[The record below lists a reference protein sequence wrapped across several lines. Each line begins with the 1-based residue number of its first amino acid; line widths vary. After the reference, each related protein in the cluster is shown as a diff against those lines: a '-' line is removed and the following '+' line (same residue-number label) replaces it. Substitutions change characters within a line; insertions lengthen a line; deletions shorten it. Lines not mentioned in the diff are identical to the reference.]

1 MDQASPLDPLER
13 VYSSIGLSE
22 DMLQSMI
29 AGGCAGILAKT
40 VIAPA
45 ERVKMAFQ
53 TTKEVFTLRG
63 ALTKAQSMVTKGG
76 FVTLAGHSSTIVR
89 VAPYAGLS
97 YAFHDLAEGELKK
110 IFEVDKLPIYLQFT
124 AGSFGVQLPQP

>member
-1 MDQASPLDPLER
+1 
-13 VYSSIGLSE
+13 
-22 DMLQSMI
+22 MLQSMI

-76 FVTLAGHSSTIVR
+76 FVTLAGALFDNRARSTLCR
-89 VAPYAGLS
+89 
-97 YAFHDLAEGELKK
+97 F
-110 IFEVDKLPIYLQFT
+110 KLRI
-124 AGSFGVQLPQP
+124 S